1 MLAVTD
7 TSQTTSGSETS
18 TRTLS
23 WDASGKLLSDSE
35 NTLTNDPATNLLGA
49 HGVSDDH
56 GGSGAIRRLAA
67 RLPFKHGPTVKS

>member
-23 WDASGKLLSDSE
+23 WDASGKLLADGES
-35 NTLTNDPATNLLGA
+35 TFTCDPVGCIASAINPNSTATDHTNLP
-49 HGVSDDH
+49 VK
-56 GGSGAIRRLAA
+56 AILI
-67 RLPFKHGPTVKS
+67 